1 MNRWYIPLKYFGV
14 RGDPPP
20 PTHYIKVRSEIN
32 NFKLSEVDLV
42 DVLQGPPQAR
52 EHLAFPSLH
61 YAENRQKYISLL
73 FTNPKFK
80 IFGRCAAES
89 LNILIR

>member
-1 MNRWYIPLKYFGV
+1 MPLNILNRWYINPKYLGV

-20 PTHYIKVRSEIN
+20 TPPTHYIKARHEIN

-52 EHLAFPSLH
+52 ENFGIPKPSL
-61 YAENRQKYISLL
+61 
-73 FTNPKFK
+73 
-80 IFGRCAAES
+80 C
-89 LNILIR
+89 